1 MKLVVNHK
9 GQQSLVV
16 SKPDAAVVAKAK
28 PLLELAAVFFKLDPL
43 DKAIVDNLCD
53 RIADTQ
59 VEVDAALVQQELP
72 FEGE

>member
-16 SKPDAAVVAKAK
+16 SKPDAAIIAKAE
-28 PLLELAAVFFKLDPL
+28 PLLKLAAVFYEINPISVLD
-43 DKAIVDNLCD
+43 LCQK
-53 RIADTQ
+53 IAATQ
-59 VEVDAALVQQELP
+59 VEADAAPVQQELP